1 MIQQG
6 QALPS
11 ATVSE
16 LTADGMV
23 NHDVTELFAN
33 KKVVLFAVP
42 GAFTPTCSEAHL
54 PGYVVLA
61 DQLKAKG
68 VDLLACVA
76 VNDAFVMNAWGEAQN
91 ASEILMLGDGD
102 ASFTKALGLE
112 MDTGGFGGVRSQ
124 RYAMIIEN
132 GVVTTL
138 NFEKPSEF
146 EVSNAETILAAL

>member
-54 PGYVVLA
+54 PA
-61 DQLKAKG
+61 
-68 VDLLACVA
+68 
-76 VNDAFVMNAWGEAQN
+76 
-91 ASEILMLGDGD
+91 
-102 ASFTKALGLE
+102 T
-112 MDTGGFGGVRSQ
+112 
-124 RYAMIIEN
+124 
-132 GVVTTL
+132 
-138 NFEKPSEF
+138 
-146 EVSNAETILAAL
+146 